1 MFLKI
6 NDIWHINNLIDFTLR
21 RHSDSFE
28 TQFNPSPSGISPRD
42 KWSKRIAW
50 CEQRV
55 YHSCTGES
63 CYHVRTLIESMNGFW
78 NEVLY
83 KRFSCFFLACQS
95 CFFPFI
101 YRVIKAQICISRSI
115 ILSFTL
121 FTHTHTHTHT
131 PIYMKICLS
140 ILTQTI
146 AHKIHR
152 ESAGDIKRSLEL
164 AAYFTHCNLQPAHLM
179 LALKTAMALAFKNK
193 VSILHMI
200 FYRFAYHC

>member
-1 MFLKI
+1 MKYCINAFLVFS
-6 NDIWHINNLIDFTLR
+6 WRANLVFPLFLPRYKSTNLYFQVHHLIIHPL
-21 RHSDSFE
+21 HSH
-28 TQFNPSPSGISPRD
+28 T
-42 KWSKRIAW
+42 
-50 CEQRV
+50 
-55 YHSCTGES
+55 HS
-63 CYHVRTLIESMNGFW
+63 RT
-78 NEVLY
+78 Y
-83 KRFSCFFLACQS
+83 
-95 CFFPFI
+95 
-101 YRVIKAQICISRSI
+101 
-115 ILSFTL
+115 
-121 FTHTHTHTHT
+121 THTHTNT

-200 FYRFAYHC
+200 FYCFAYQC

>member
-1 MFLKI
+1 MIFEMKYCINAFLVFF
-6 NDIWHINNLIDFTLR
+6 WRANL
-21 RHSDSFE
+21 
-28 TQFNPSPSGISPRD
+28 
-42 KWSKRIAW
+42 
-50 CEQRV
+50 
-55 YHSCTGES
+55 
-63 CYHVRTLIESMNGFW
+63 GF
-78 NEVLY
+78 
-83 KRFSCFFLACQS
+83 S
-95 CFFPFI
+95 PFI

-121 FTHTHTHTHT
+121 FTHAHTHTHTNT

>member
-95 CFFPFI
+95 WFFPF
-101 YRVIKAQICISRSI
+101 YLPRYKSTNLYFQVHHLI
-115 ILSFTL
+115 IHPLHS
-121 FTHTHTHTHT
+121 HTHTHTH
-131 PIYMKICLS
+131 IYMKICLS

-193 VSILHMI
+193 VSIFHMI
-200 FYRFAYHC
+200 FYRFAYQS